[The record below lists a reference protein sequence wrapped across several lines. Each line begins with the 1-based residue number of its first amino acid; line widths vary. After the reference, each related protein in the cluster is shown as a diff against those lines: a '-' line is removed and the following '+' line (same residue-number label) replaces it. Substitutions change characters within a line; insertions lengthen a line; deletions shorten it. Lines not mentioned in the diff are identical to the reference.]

1 MTDKEICDR
10 KFDYLWSVMIQL
22 NARMNKIEGVDDA
35 SALSYENFVALS
47 QAFRNGLENDD

>member
-22 NARMNKIEGVDDA
+22 NSRMDKLEGVEDA

-47 QAFRNGLENDD
+47 QAFRKGLENDD

>member
-22 NARMNKIEGVDDA
+22 NARMNKLEGVEDA

-47 QAFRNGLENDD
+47 QAFRKGLENDD